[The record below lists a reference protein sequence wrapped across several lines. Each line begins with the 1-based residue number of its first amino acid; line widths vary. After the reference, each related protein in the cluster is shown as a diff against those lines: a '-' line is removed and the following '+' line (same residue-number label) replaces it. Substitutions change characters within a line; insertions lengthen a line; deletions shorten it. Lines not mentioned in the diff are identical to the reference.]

1 MMELI
6 INKDTWQ
13 KMSQRQK
20 SVIEH
25 LCKSATLEAIAL
37 GEAVQ
42 APIMKEN
49 IENGVINKYWSPKM
63 LATFKAKWNEVVKE
77 QSAADP
83 AFKKIHD
90 DLAKF
95 RNEYDLWESNA
106 FLPRPKPSL

>member
-1 MMELI
+1 
-6 INKDTWQ
+6 
-13 KMSQRQK
+13 MSDRQQ

-42 APIMKEN
+42 APVMKQN
-49 IENGVINKYWSPKM
+49 IEDGVINKYWSPEM
-63 LATFKAKWNEVVKE
+63 LTTFKDKWDEVVVE
-77 QSAADP
+77 QSAEDP

-95 RNEYDLWESNA
+95 RKTYDLWESNA